1 MAVTACRAKYITP
14 LYRVRAAA
22 YAGVRVRECA
32 ARVNLRERAAIDF
45 ALELVADCASFGV
58 GAACPH
64 DDRAFP
70 AADGLGYRD
79 AG

>member
-1 MAVTACRAKYITP
+1 M
-14 LYRVRAAA
+14 YRVRAAA

-58 GAACPH
+58 GAACPR
-64 DDRAFP
+64 DRFC
-70 AADGLGYRD
+70 DLGRLGGLREKLFVILKRPL
-79 AG
+79 AQ